1 MTAFLPQHDP
11 LRLRR
16 KLDLQA
22 RRAIYQYNYTY
33 VSPLAMV
40 EDVPFTDEFSVT
52 WLVQVADRILK
63 ILANRIELDGDRTRR
78 ELHQKMRDVFLR
90 LVRATTLDA
99 SGLIRTIRETLE
111 KESAAR
117 RPQSL
122 EDYASLFRTIGL
134 PAISRDYQQDGVFA
148 EMRLAGPNPVMLQ
161 RVTQLDDRFPV
172 TQAHYTTALP
182 GDTLHAAGQE
192 GRLYLADYQ
201 LLEQVDNGTFPN
213 GPKFVYAPLALFAVD
228 KVTRQLLPVAIQC
241 KQTPAADNPIFT
253 RADGYQWLIAKTIV
267 EIADGNVHEAV
278 THLGRTHLFVEPF
291 VVATQRQLAT
301 NHPLGI
307 LLRPHFEGTLAI
319 NNAAHEYLI
328 APRGPVDKLLAG
340 TIESTRALA
349 VSAVQSYL
357 VDNVMLPDTFRRRGV
372 DDHDL
377 LPNYPYRDDAML
389 YWSAIHQWVRNY
401 LRLYYTS
408 NADVQ
413 QDTELRSW
421 FQELTSQQG
430 GRLRGFGQPRS
441 FGDLNYLTEVVTL
454 IIYTSSVQHAA
465 VNFPQYDLMTYVPNM
480 PLAGYTAA
488 PTAGNG
494 GTEQNFLDMLPP
506 MDMAQLQVE
515 LGYLLGSVHYTTLG
529 QYDRGHF
536 RDGRVGPVLD
546 TLQQQLRDIG
556 PVIDQRN
563 QARRPYNFL
572 VPSGVPQSINI

>member
-291 VVATQRQLAT
+291 VVSTQRQLAT

-430 GRLRGFGQPRS
+430 GRLRGFGQPGS

-506 MDMAQLQVE
+506 MDMAELQVE

>member
-291 VVATQRQLAT
+291 VVSTQRQLAT

-430 GRLRGFGQPRS
+430 GRLRGFGQPGS